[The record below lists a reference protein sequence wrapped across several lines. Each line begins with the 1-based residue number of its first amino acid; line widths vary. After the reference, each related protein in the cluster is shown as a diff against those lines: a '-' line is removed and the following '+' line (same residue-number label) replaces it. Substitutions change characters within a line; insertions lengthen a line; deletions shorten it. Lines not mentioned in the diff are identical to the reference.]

1 MLLTTFV
8 GTLAVGAV
16 AGWAL
21 EQQFGMQLVRWYR
34 GQMMR
39 IRVEQRRQGE

>member
-16 AGWAL
+16 TGWVL
-21 EQQFGMQLVRWYR
+21 EQQFGMKMVRWYR
-34 GQMMR
+34 GHLMR
-39 IRVEQRRQGE
+39 IRIEQRRQGD